1 MVTEKRFM
9 MGNEA
14 IARGAAESGVK
25 VVAGYPGTPA
35 SEIVTS
41 HLDFPGIHV
50 EWSANEKVALEI
62 ALGASLTG
70 VRALAVMKHNGTN
83 AATDFLM
90 HLNYTGVRGGL
101 VLVSADDPGGNSSQ
115 NEEDTRIPTHLY
127 AHLPVLDPFS
137 PAEAKQM
144 MQAAYELSEQTE
156 LCYVLRPVARVCHAR
171 ATIELGEVPKAGRQP
186 EFVDDR
192 SRFIMSAVVEKTA
205 GGQMRPVVRHHWLNE
220 KGQQLLALAE
230 ESPFNWVEEG
240 EGKTGLIGCGIGYA
254 YVKEAE
260 QMLDRQFPVL
270 KLGTL
275 PLPRRKLVEF
285 ARRMECLVV
294 YEETEPVVERM
305 IKEILFEEGV
315 QVQVLGRS
323 SFLPGEGELSPAV
336 VLDSLS
342 KLDPNLSTA
351 DQRLPPL
358 AIPLPLRT
366 RTQCVG
372 CAYRGLLH
380 VLQGVVRKTKGIVA
394 GDIGCHDMGS
404 FPPLELQSTIYC
416 MGSSIP
422 MATGLA
428 YSGLGRPVFAIMGD
442 STFFHNGMLGLIN
455 AVYQGVKMVVIICDN
470 ATTAMTGFQPH
481 PGSPLNLRGE
491 RVQPI
496 SVEKV
501 VRALQEGASVQTVD
515 PYQIGEVKEALEKA
529 VAEPGVSVIIAAA
542 PCYLL
547 SRREEVTPFERRPV
561 RVDEEKCTGCLVCVN
576 DFGCPALQVQDGV
589 VTIDQITCVQCGVC
603 VEVCSGGAIS

>member
-1 MVTEKRFM
+1 VATEKRFM

-35 SEIVTS
+35 SEIVAS
-41 HLDFPGIHV
+41 HLEFPGIHV

-62 ALGASLTG
+62 ALGASLAG

-127 AHLPVLDPFS
+127 AHLPVLDPSS

-144 MQAAYELSEQTE
+144 IQAAYDLSEQTE

-171 ATIELGEVPKAGRQP
+171 AAIELGEMPQARRPP

-205 GGQMRPVVRHHWLNE
+205 GGQMRPVVRHRWLNE
-220 KGQQLLALAE
+220 KGRQLLALAE

-240 EGKTGLIGCGIGYA
+240 DGQTGLIGCGIGYA

-260 QMLDRQFPVL
+260 QMLDRQFPLL
-270 KLGTL
+270 KIGTL
-275 PLPRRKLVEF
+275 PLPRQKLAKF
-285 ARRMECLVV
+285 ASTMERLVV

-305 IKEILFEEGV
+305 IKEILFEEGL

-323 SFLPGEGELSPAV
+323 SFLPGEGELSPTI

-342 KLDPNLSTA
+342 KLEPNLSTA
-351 DQRLPPL
+351 DQHLPPL
-358 AIPLPLRT
+358 ALPLPLRT

-422 MATGLA
+422 MATGLV

-501 VRALQEGASVQTVD
+501 VRALGAQVQTVD
-515 PYQIGEVKEALEKA
+515 PYQLGEVKAALEKA

-542 PCYLL
+542 PCYLF

-561 RVDEEKCTGCLVCVN
+561 RVDEEKCTGCLVCIN

-603 VEVCSGGAIS
+603 VEVCRGGAIS